1 MYIRIPITVIE
12 KLLLVGKEFLLKK
25 IKMRI
30 MVFRMPSSQDDVKFF
45 YHSLFPPTF
54 NSYIDNSKDLKQN
67 VLFNFPNKDYGI
79 PLDSATIYM

>member
-1 MYIRIPITVIE
+1 VYIRIPITVIE

-45 YHSLFPPTF
+45 LSFIIS
-54 NSYIDNSKDLKQN
+54 SYI
-67 VLFNFPNKDYGI
+67 
-79 PLDSATIYM
+79 